1 MQYSNIFVSCLQIVS
16 KFFHF
21 LFLFGGAEE
30 KFHLI
35 SGSHIVVLGI
45 RDFVVDVSIYIV
57 AQKFDALHKGEE
69 SGGVWQVLNFN
80 EEQKLLGDLFY
91 LKGRCY
97 LP

>member
-1 MQYSNIFVSCLQIVS
+1 MF
-16 KFFHF
+16 
-21 LFLFGGAEE
+21 
-30 KFHLI
+30 
-35 SGSHIVVLGI
+35 GI
-45 RDFVVDVSIYIV
+45 RDLVVDVSIYIV

-69 SGGVWQVLNFN
+69 SGGVWQVLNVN